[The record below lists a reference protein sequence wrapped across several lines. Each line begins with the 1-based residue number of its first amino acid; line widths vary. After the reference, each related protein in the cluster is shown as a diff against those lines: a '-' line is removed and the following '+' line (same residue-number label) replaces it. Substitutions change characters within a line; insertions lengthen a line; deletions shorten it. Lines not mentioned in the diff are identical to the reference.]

1 MQQDRI
7 YSTQTDDGQKTF
19 HFMVNATESGIII
32 HVFDDEPSRYT
43 EPEQAAATVML
54 EVEPDLDATR
64 VMLRLWDDSVA
75 KDGDALHILTL
86 IKQEQQDA

>member
-54 EVEPDLDATR
+54 EVETDLDATR

-86 IKQEQQDA
+86 IEQEQQDA

>member
-7 YSTQTDDGQKTF
+7 YSTQTADGQKTF
-19 HFMVNATESGIII
+19 HFIVNATESGIII

-86 IKQEQQDA
+86 IEQEQQDA